1 MNAETPADSPLAD
14 PQGNDLPT
22 TPAALLARLSALGIA
37 HETLTHEAVFT
48 VEQSHAVRARL
59 PELQTGTHIK
69 NLFLRNK
76 REEMW
81 LVTTEAHRP
90 IDLKQL
96 GERIGAGR
104 VSFGSAERLM
114 RHLGVRPGS
123 VTPLALVNDPDR
135 RVQAAVDR
143 AVLDAEIV
151 WAHPLV
157 NTMVTRL
164 SGADLGR
171 FFAATGH
178 TPHPLDFDT

>member
-1 MNAETPADSPLAD
+1 MSTVPADPTAAD
-14 PQGNDLPT
+14 PDGNDLPT
-22 TPAALLARLSALGIA
+22 TPAVLLARLSALGIA
-37 HETLTHEAVFT
+37 HETVRHEAVFT
-48 VEQSHAVRARL
+48 VEQSTAVRERL
-59 PELQTGTHIK
+59 PVLQTRTHIK

-81 LVTTEAHRP
+81 LVTAEAHQA

-123 VTPLALVNDPDR
+123 VTPLALINDRDK
-135 RVQAAVDR
+135 RVQLAVDR
-143 AVLDAEIV
+143 AVLDADIV

-164 SGADLGR
+164 PGADLRR

-178 TPHPLDFDT
+178 IPQSLDFNV